1 MPFKNLKGDATNK
14 TFSSEDN
21 VSRYMTLIWL
31 YFVTK
36 VVTNFMLAIF
46 HPKTE

>member
-1 MPFKNLKGDATNK
+1 MPFKNLKGAATNK

-21 VSRYMTLIWL
+21 TSRYMALIWL

-36 VVTNFMLAIF
+36 VVTNLMLLIF
-46 HPKTE
+46 HP